1 MCLIIITI
9 IIVIFIIVIIIIT
22 GIIVIISVTW
32 SWPPQW
38 SPSPPSA
45 PARCDP
51 PPHLGSR
58 HRKDSVNLWKKPFK
72 VFLINV
78 HLVVVIIEL
87 CQGLVDGQLHNT
99 WVHSFKNIK
108 TFGPAPN
115 ITTILPW
122 KSGLAEQSLES
133 PKLIWHPRSNVY
145 NPANH

>member
-1 MCLIIITI
+1 MSYSSLSSSSSPASLSSSQLHGPDLLNEVHLLHLLLLG
-9 IIVIFIIVIIIIT
+9 VILHLTWVL
-22 GIIVIISVTW
+22 GIERILLT
-32 SWPPQW
+32 
-38 SPSPPSA
+38 
-45 PARCDP
+45 CE
-51 PPHLGSR
+51 
-58 HRKDSVNLWKKPFK
+58 KKPLK
-72 VFLINV
+72 VLPINV

-133 PKLIWHPRSNVY
+133 PKLIWHPRSSVY